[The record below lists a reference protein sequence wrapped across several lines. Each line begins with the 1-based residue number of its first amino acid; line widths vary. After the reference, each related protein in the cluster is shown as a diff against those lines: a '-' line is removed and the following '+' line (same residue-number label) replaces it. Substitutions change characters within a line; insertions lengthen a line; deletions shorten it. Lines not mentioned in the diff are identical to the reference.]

1 MLRATAATSS
11 LTIAKQSFSSKNRND
26 FEGEKKLV
34 ESKAKIG
41 IYD

>member
-1 MLRATAATSS
+1 MRAAAATS
-11 LTIAKQSFSSKNRND
+11 LTIAKQSFSSKNRKD
-26 FEGEKKLV
+26 FEGGEKKLV